1 MARCEEQRAGW
12 NVSSSL
18 SFCSL
23 PPGSTD
29 CTAPPRGVH
38 QELATDR
45 HRRPSRD
52 VHSTASSTL
61 HSQLVVSSTSV
72 ASPALFRAR
81 PRHVGDLRAE
91 DSRGQGGVGRAH
103 GRGKPVL

>member
-12 NVSSSL
+12 NVSSPL

-29 CTAPPRGVH
+29 CTAPPRGAH

-45 HRRPSRD
+45 HRRP
-52 VHSTASSTL
+52 
-61 HSQLVVSSTSV
+61 TSV
-72 ASPALFRAR
+72 TRRPFHGLVDSPFAAR
-81 PRHVGDLRAE
+81 RLEHLRSESGAIP
-91 DSRGQGGVGRAH
+91 STTPPCG
-103 GRGKPVL
+103 